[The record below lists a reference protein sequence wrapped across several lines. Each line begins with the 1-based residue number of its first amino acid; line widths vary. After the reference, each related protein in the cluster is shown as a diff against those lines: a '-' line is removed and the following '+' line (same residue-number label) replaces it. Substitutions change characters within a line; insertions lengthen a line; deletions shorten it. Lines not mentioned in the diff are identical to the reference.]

1 MRRTVDSM
9 GRIVI
14 PKSWR
19 NDLHMDV
26 NTQVEV
32 TRHGS
37 VIYVERK
44 NRSCIFCGKE
54 EELIPYNECA
64 ICQDCVHKIL
74 ENQGRRVKKQD
85 AEPV

>member
-32 TRHGS
+32 DQARKRHL
-37 VIYVERK
+37 
-44 NRSCIFCGKE
+44 CGTEKQK
-54 EELIPYNECA
+54 LHFLR
-64 ICQDCVHKIL
+64 Q
-74 ENQGRRVKKQD
+74 RRRTDPIQ
-85 AEPV
+85 